1 MAKCH
6 YSDNPF
12 VIYPTND
19 SLRANQKGSQLNR
32 GIGARPGAVAVASR
46 RRVVLARRKKTDHKV
61 GFFRILV
68 PEGDSNLVLKGL

>member
-46 RRVVLARRKKTDHKV
+46 RGVVLRGEKKPTIRSV
-61 GFFRILV
+61 FSGFWC
-68 PEGDSNLVLKGL
+68 PEGATDGC